1 MDTPRIRMGHAKG
14 EVFPNV
20 FSDFAWVRE
29 HREELLETYGECI
42 VLVYEKQVIGTG
54 HTIQEAA
61 EDAERNLPPD
71 VSEVTPIT
79 EFLHDRRKSY
89 FLRPTP
95 EQFRKQYRKP

>member
-29 HREELLETYGECI
+29 HRDELLATYGECI
-42 VLVYEKQVIGTG
+42 VLVYEKRVVGTG

-61 EDAERNLPPD
+61 EDAERNLAPE

-79 EFLHDRRKSY
+79 EFLHHRHPFFRV
-89 FLRPTP
+89 RPTVA
-95 EQFRKQYRKP
+95 K